1 MHVGRSGGAASGA
14 VRLAFLA
21 TLVMPALSASTI
33 AALGFADLRIIVFV
47 CLFALLAMGAILR
60 RPRLDRRQRT
70 VPLVALW
77 LLGLIAAVGQGQ
89 AGELLDYKIL
99 LPILALLV
107 APNLRAALGDLAV
120 VRVVLLAGG
129 LYVLATAAGAMLVP
143 ATATLRNVAEHVRI
157 DLTGS
162 VVLHASLCTIVA
174 VAAFAACAACRRPW
188 RRLVLALVVIAAA
201 CMVLLTGT
209 RTALVTLFIL
219 AVLAILSGAWQPLA
233 RPRALGLG
241 LAALGGLV
249 LLSTLLGDTLWAR
262 LVELDRA
269 DYSSGRW
276 PSIGHWLALS
286 GGAPFGLGMGT
297 IRATLAAGRPLIGDG
312 QPLEWPHNELVR
324 FYVEAGVPGVVLVLL
339 LLGEVTRLALRRA
352 RLTGD
357 PAERALVLVIAADL
371 WAQCLFQNYFNGV
384 YQATVLML
392 LVGVLAAGGAA
403 GRVPR
408 PPATA
413 PAGAAGWPTMRPTA

>member
-1 MHVGRSGGAASGA
+1 
-14 VRLAFLA
+14 
-21 TLVMPALSASTI
+21 
-33 AALGFADLRIIVFV
+33 
-47 CLFALLAMGAILR
+47 
-60 RPRLDRRQRT
+60 
-70 VPLVALW
+70 
-77 LLGLIAAVGQGQ
+77 
-89 AGELLDYKIL
+89 
-99 LPILALLV
+99 
-107 APNLRAALGDLAV
+107 
-120 VRVVLLAGG
+120 
-129 LYVLATAAGAMLVP
+129 
-143 ATATLRNVAEHVRI
+143 
-157 DLTGS
+157 
-162 VVLHASLCTIVA
+162 
-174 VAAFAACAACRRPW
+174 
-188 RRLVLALVVIAAA
+188 VLALVVIAAA

-339 LLGEVTRLALRRA
+339 LLGEVTRLAFRRA

>member
-209 RTALVTLFIL
+209 RTA
-219 AVLAILSGAWQPLA
+219 
-233 RPRALGLG
+233 
-241 LAALGGLV
+241 
-249 LLSTLLGDTLWAR
+249 
-262 LVELDRA
+262 
-269 DYSSGRW
+269 
-276 PSIGHWLALS
+276 
-286 GGAPFGLGMGT
+286 
-297 IRATLAAGRPLIGDG
+297 
-312 QPLEWPHNELVR
+312 
-324 FYVEAGVPGVVLVLL
+324 
-339 LLGEVTRLALRRA
+339 
-352 RLTGD
+352 
-357 PAERALVLVIAADL
+357 
-371 WAQCLFQNYFNGV
+371 
-384 YQATVLML
+384 
-392 LVGVLAAGGAA
+392 
-403 GRVPR
+403 
-408 PPATA
+408 
-413 PAGAAGWPTMRPTA
+413 